1 MLQNMQTE
9 PIFKKVPV
17 GIITWHYY
25 PNFGSSLQAYALH
38 SFINRHGGDASLIN
52 YVEGNRPEFWRL
64 RLLLGRIDAVVPRF
78 MASKLHYRFLLFEKQ
93 YFRET
98 KIIRTRDGL
107 EEQNC
112 RFSKFICGS
121 DQIWAPNVFN
131 DVYFLSFVKDNA
143 KKYSYAAS
151 IGLPRIPDGLI
162 NKYKVLLDDFNMIS
176 VREYQAQ
183 SYLKDTF
190 GIDSEL
196 VLDPTLLITSRQWR
210 EIAISPKTSDY
221 LLCYFLGQN
230 EGHRK
235 IASEIAKSLGLKII
249 CLSRF
254 DVDKK
259 QKDFVVES
267 DAGPRE
273 FVGYVNN
280 ADIVI
285 TDSFHGLCFSI
296 NLSKQFYV
304 FPRFPEDDP
313 INQNSRITNLLSIF
327 GLEDRL
333 ISSVPGKI
341 LNINFGLVN
350 DMLEIMRKKSASY
363 LKAVINK

>member
-1 MLQNMQTE
+1 M
-9 PIFKKVPV
+9 
-17 GIITWHYY
+17 
-25 PNFGSSLQAYALH
+25 
-38 SFINRHGGDASLIN
+38 
-52 YVEGNRPEFWRL
+52 
-64 RLLLGRIDAVVPRF
+64 
-78 MASKLHYRFLLFEKQ
+78 
-93 YFRET
+93 
-98 KIIRTRDGL
+98 
-107 EEQNC
+107 
-112 RFSKFICGS
+112 
-121 DQIWAPNVFN
+121 
-131 DVYFLSFVKDNA
+131 
-143 KKYSYAAS
+143 
-151 IGLPRIPDGLI
+151 
-162 NKYKVLLDDFNMIS
+162 
-176 VREYQAQ
+176 
-183 SYLKDTF
+183 
-190 GIDSEL
+190 
-196 VLDPTLLITSRQWR
+196 ITSRQWR